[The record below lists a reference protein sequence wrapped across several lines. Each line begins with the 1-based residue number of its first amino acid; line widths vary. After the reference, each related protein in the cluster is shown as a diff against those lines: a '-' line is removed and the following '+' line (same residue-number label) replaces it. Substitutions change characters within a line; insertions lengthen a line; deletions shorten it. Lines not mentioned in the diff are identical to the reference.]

1 MNKKVTFK
9 EVAELAGVSTQT
21 VSRVTNGGGGVNA
34 NTLKKVQEAIDQL
47 GYVPNKGAQLLVR
60 KKAKVFGVIT
70 LEMTMEGASSI
81 VNGIRL
87 ESEKAGYA
95 ISIAVSNSEEEN
107 LENAIREL
115 KSQQVD
121 VVFIN
126 LPVQKEL
133 AENLVAKHKH
143 LPFLFID
150 VSPEANVSQVAA
162 DHYKGA
168 VLIAELMLKH
178 GRKRFALLN
187 GPAHSHAANLRKQA
201 WLDVLKPSDAEIVTV
216 ETGDWSA
223 KSGYYET
230 TKLLLQPQ
238 NIDTLLVGNDQ
249 MALGALRACAEQK
262 YAVPDQI
269 AVTGFDDTV
278 NSAYYN
284 PPLTTVH
291 QNFLEIGK
299 QAVKQ
304 ILIQLKNENNIS
316 KMVIPVQLIERQST
330 MPVKEN
336 LNSVKEIKDLLQKI
350 QTLLPNS

>member
-21 VSRVTNGGGGVNA
+21 VSRVTNGGKGVNLE
-34 NTLKKVQEAIDQL
+34 TLKKVQEAIDEL

-60 KKAKVFGVIT
+60 KKAKIFGIIT
-70 LEMTMEGASSI
+70 LDMTMEGASSI
-81 VNGIRL
+81 VNGIRI
-87 ESEKAGYA
+87 ESEKAGYSV
-95 ISIAVSNSEEEN
+95 SIAVSNSEEKS

-126 LPVQKEL
+126 LPVQQDL
-133 AENLVAKHKH
+133 AEKLVAKYEH

-150 VSPEANVSQVAA
+150 VSPDANVSQVAA

-168 VLIAELMLKH
+168 MLLAQLMLKQ
-178 GRKRFALLN
+178 GRKSFALLN
-187 GPAHSHAANLRKQA
+187 GPSHSHAANLRKQA
-201 WLDVLKPSDAEIVTV
+201 WLDVLKTSDAKIVAE

-223 KSGYYET
+223 KSGHYKT
-230 TKLLLQPQ
+230 TKLLLQSQ
-238 NIDTLLVGNDQ
+238 KIDALLVGNDQ

-262 YAVPDQI
+262 YAVPGQI
-269 AVTGFDDTV
+269 AVTGFDDTL
-278 NSAYYN
+278 NSEYYN

-304 ILIQLKNENNIS
+304 ILIQLKNESNIS

-330 MPVKEN
+330 MSVKEN